1 VLELFWTLAR
11 GFKVILQPEA
21 AGLPTAALPRNHSG
35 NGVRTQSLPEQ
46 ILKHGVT
53 HLQCTPSLA
62 RTSVMAPE
70 SLPALRSL
78 RRLLLGGEALPPSL
92 ARQLHDLLPGRL
104 YNLYG
109 PTETT
114 VWSAAHRVDYIGN
127 TVPIGRPIANTEIY
141 LLDRHQQLVPIGV
154 PGELLIGGDG
164 VARGYLNRPE
174 LTAEKFIRHPF
185 NADPDARLYRTGD
198 LARYRSDG
206 AIEYLGRIDNQ
217 VKLRGHRIELGEIE
231 TVLARASGVREAV
244 VALREDVP
252 GDERLAAYLVAS
264 PEHPPAIADLR
275 HFLREKLPSHM
286 IPSAFVL
293 LDRLPL
299 TPNGKV
305 DRRRLP
311 EPENRHPGLE
321 TSFVS
326 PRTELEKTIAKIW
339 QELLRVNKVG
349 LHDNFFDLG
358 GHSLLM
364 TQVISRVR
372 EAFQVELPVRRFFES
387 PTIAALARL
396 IEDMLVEEIQQMS
409 DDEARSLAPSAG
421 SSP

>member
-1 VLELFWTLAR
+1 
-11 GFKVILQPEA
+11 
-21 AGLPTAALPRNHSG
+21 
-35 NGVRTQSLPEQ
+35 
-46 ILKHGVT
+46 
-53 HLQCTPSLA
+53 
-62 RTSVMAPE
+62 
-70 SLPALRSL
+70 
-78 RRLLLGGEALPPSL
+78 LLGGEALPPSL
-92 ARQLHDLLPGRL
+92 ARQLHNLLPGRL

-127 TVPIGRPIANTEIY
+127 TVPIGHPIANTEIY
-141 LLDRHQQLVPIGV
+141 LLDRNQQLVPIGV

-164 VARGYLNRPE
+164 VARGYLNRAE

-185 NADPDARLYRTGD
+185 SADPDARLYRTGD
-198 LARYRSDG
+198 LARYRPDG
-206 AIEYLGRIDNQ
+206 AIEFLARIDNQ

-244 VALREDVP
+244 VALREDEP

-264 PEHPPAIADLR
+264 PEHAPAIADLR

-286 IPSAFVL
+286 IPSAFVFQ
-293 LDRLPL
+293 DRLPL

-305 DRRRLP
+305 DRRKLP
-311 EPENRHPGLE
+311 KPENRHPGLE

-339 QELLRVNKVG
+339 QELLRVEKVG

-358 GHSLLM
+358 GHSLLVVRAQARLRDALGLDLAVVRLFQYP
-364 TQVISRVR
+364 TISSLAGFLNWRQQEAPFQKIGVR
-372 EAFQVELPVRRFFES
+372 AGRQREVLVRRK
-387 PTIAALARL
+387 R
-396 IEDMLVEEIQQMS
+396 EEVV
-409 DDEARSLAPSAG
+409 A
-421 SSP
+421 